1 MRRTGRQG
9 SIVDRVAGKAA
20 AFQEWPTEFEPGTR
34 VGQST
39 GGLCRPAVHGAIL
52 QGIAGP
58 AGCRRSHRGAGSQHL
73 SLALPMTEFNAEYD
87 GLMALD
93 RMERAVEKIRDRLL
107 RSTAALEAA
116 GVPYAVI
123 GGNAVM
129 AWVEQV
135 DESAVRFTQDVDLV
149 LRRED
154 LGRAAQAL
162 EKNGF
167 VHRRT
172 AGIEMFLDGPGAK
185 ARDAVHV
192 IFSGEKVRPEYVAA
206 VPDVSE
212 STSFKTYRVL
222 GLEPLVRMKLTSYRR
237 KDQVHLLDM
246 LAIGLI
252 DATWP
257 ARFPPEL
264 AARLQ
269 QLIDTPDG

>member
-1 MRRTGRQG
+1 
-9 SIVDRVAGKAA
+9 
-20 AFQEWPTEFEPGTR
+20 
-34 VGQST
+34 
-39 GGLCRPAVHGAIL
+39 
-52 QGIAGP
+52 
-58 AGCRRSHRGAGSQHL
+58 
-73 SLALPMTEFNAEYD
+73 MTESNAEYD

-93 RMERAVEKIRDRLL
+93 RVERAVEKIRDRLL

-116 GVPYAVI
+116 DVPYAVI

-154 LGRAAQAL
+154 LGRAAEAL

-222 GLEPLVRMKLTSYRR
+222 GLEPLVRMKLTSYRD
-237 KDQVHLLDM
+237 KDKMHLRDM
-246 LAIGLI
+246 LEISLI